1 LEDNDTMDDTDT
13 PMWRNDANDAET
25 ASAETKMRL
34 ALEQLGT
41 RTSSTGGRPGN
52 KFNGAAATARTGP
65 LPRKRFVRD
74 GEVPVERVSTSA
86 RPASDAGFELAEE
99 RAARQLAEQALADAH
114 GSISRLQMALSR
126 AEQAARAAREAVE
139 ERELAMDGLRGELA
153 GARRE
158 AALAAAAQAEA
169 EAERRRA
176 EAKERHMPTP
186 AKEPEPVRWWLQR
199 TKPVP

>member
-1 LEDNDTMDDTDT
+1 VKDNDTMDDTDA
-13 PMWRNDANDAET
+13 PMWRNDANNAET

-41 RTSSTGGRPGN
+41 RTSPAGGGPAN
-52 KFNGAAATARTGP
+52 KFNGAAATARTGL
-65 LPRKRFVRD
+65 LPRKRFARD
-74 GEVPVERVSTSA
+74 GDVPVERVPRPA
-86 RPASDAGFELAEE
+86 RPTGDAGFELGEE
-99 RAARQLAEQALADAH
+99 RAARQQAEQALADAH

-126 AEQAARAAREAVE
+126 AEQAAKAAREAVE
-139 ERELAMDGLRGELA
+139 ERELAMDGLRAELA

-169 EAERRRA
+169 ERRQA

-186 AKEPEPVRWWLQR
+186 AKEPEPVRWWLQP